1 MKQCS
6 KRKDDILLALVAAH
20 EQLLW
25 VRDLLR
31 WEGAAASEE
40 VEQGTKEAL
49 ETLEGALGT
58 AALDVAVEEAKERG
72 FCDLCDELRGRMS
85 CDHCP
90 FNGKDGMCWISNV
103 EWQNEEGWQ
112 QAREKWMDEQGRK
125 RVVVHG
131 EVNENELPW

>member
-25 VRDLLR
+25 ARDLLR
-31 WEGAAASEE
+31 WEGATANKE

-49 ETLEGALGT
+49 EALEGTLGT
-58 AALDVAVEEAKERG
+58 AALDVAVEETKERG
-72 FCDLCDELRGRMS
+72 YCDLCDELRRLTS

-90 FNGKDGMCWISNV
+90 FNGKDGRCWISDV
-103 EWQNEEGWQ
+103 EWQNEEGWKE
-112 QAREKWMDEQGRK
+112 AREKWMDEQGRK
-125 RVVVHG
+125 RVIVRG
-131 EVNENELPW
+131 EVDENKLP

>member
-25 VRDLLR
+25 ARDLLR
-31 WEGAAASEE
+31 WEGATANEE

-49 ETLEGALGT
+49 EALEGTLGT
-58 AALDVAVEEAKERG
+58 AALDVAVEEAKEAG
-72 FCDLCDELRGRMS
+72 DFDLCDELRRLTS

-90 FNGKDGMCWISNV
+90 FNGKNGMCWISDV
-103 EWQNEEGWQ
+103 EWQNEEGWKE
-112 QAREKWMDEQGRK
+112 AREKWLDEQSRK
-125 RVVVHG
+125 
-131 EVNENELPW
+131 